1 MSTTAIGTV
10 KYAVERKGDELER
23 EELKTTAEM
32 IEVMQAF
39 ERGEKIEYFSS
50 FAEKWA
56 HTESPKWDW
65 AYSNYRIA
73 QKTKLSLNWDH
84 VLKNCNWLA
93 RDINKKVYVYEQ
105 KPVLGDGF
113 WIVSEGLFFPADCLA
128 SLVKGDCDW
137 QDSLVE
143 RPQQPSSPIW

>member
-1 MSTTAIGTV
+1 M
-10 KYAVERKGDELER
+10 
-23 EELKTTAEM
+23 KTTAEM

-50 FAEKWA
+50 YVEKWV
-56 HTESPKWDW
+56 HTEFPNWDW
-65 AYSNYRIA
+65 AYTNYRIA
-73 QKTKLSLNWDH
+73 QKSKPSVNWDH

-93 RDINKKVYVYEQ
+93 RDRNKRVYVYEQ

-113 WIVSEGLFFPADCLA
+113 WAASEGLIFSTDCLA
-128 SLVKGDCDW
+128 SLEEGDCDW

-143 RPQQPSSPIW
+143 RPQ